1 VRELVALVFLLLC
14 FSVAYPLEINFSS
27 HTSLT
32 AAHWAEEL
40 ELDIGHAGWSV
51 GAGASLEDAGL
62 VEATF
67 GGEYQTSSFSLRVEA
82 GFSDE
87 GFFQLTGSLELFPTE
102 SFGIA
107 VEATVDR
114 GGFAGASFILRYGA
128 YANEGGSVAT
138 GLLELDE
145 GGNVVGQTLHL
156 DLSFLPWHMGTAVSF
171 GEGGF
176 SSLELGAGV
185 SLEKVEAEARLE
197 WDPTGPY
204 SRGASLSLDLD
215 PLSLSGEATWL
226 VDGSWLAAGA
236 LDLGRWLD
244 VRAEVCQTEEAS
256 TWELDIGVSFEY
268 VELTLSASASE
279 EGMGYTGGLSFTGD
293 AFSLEFRGCLH
304 PGGEWE
310 LELSVELC
318 ISLGGELPG
327 G

>member
-1 VRELVALVFLLLC
+1 VRELVALVSLLLC
-14 FSVAYPLEINFSS
+14 VSVAYPLEINFSS

-156 DLSFLPWHMGTAVSF
+156 DLSFLPWHMGTTVSF

-176 SSLELGAGV
+176 SGRAVFDLRRFRIFPIRPE
-185 SLEKVEAEARLE
+185 RLSQ
-197 WDPTGPY
+197 GLF
-204 SRGASLSLDLD
+204 RG
-215 PLSLSGEATWL
+215 
-226 VDGSWLAAGA
+226 
-236 LDLGRWLD
+236 
-244 VRAEVCQTEEAS
+244 
-256 TWELDIGVSFEY
+256 
-268 VELTLSASASE
+268 
-279 EGMGYTGGLSFTGD
+279 TGD
-293 AFSLEFRGCLH
+293 FKKNRKILKGRYFF
-304 PGGEWE
+304 
-310 LELSVELC
+310 VD
-318 ISLGGELPG
+318 
-327 G
+327 